1 VGKFQVTNSKYQQN
15 TTRKYVGICFLEFG
29 IYTSFMRITKLHIEN
44 FRGFRGTHEIEFS
57 DSNIHAIVG
66 VNGVG
71 KTSVLDAIGIILKEV
86 AAFTIEGDRRVLI
99 EDELNLVNV
108 HSDHTS
114 LTFYLNDGD
123 DAIIQYDF
131 NKAWRGFAFMKIV
144 QPLQN
149 LLESDDYNYITLI
162 YYRSDR
168 IFHQNG
174 GLIDRIDEH
183 GTNKNFFLEHYKGA
197 FNMHTDF
204 SDIFKWYLKQINIQ
218 NNEKVKRQDLNYVL
232 PKLSNVT
239 YALNYF
245 FNNLQDTTLSKI
257 EIDINHDSGEQIIVI
272 NKADGQI
279 KFSHLS
285 SGEKMVLGMVLDIAY
300 RMSIANPQL
309 ENPLVSEGIVLIDE
323 LEQHLHPKWQMSILK
338 ALTATFPNVQFIVTT
353 HSPLVINQLENHQL
367 SILDDFKIISGK
379 EVHKVYGRDVNAIIE
394 DFMGASYRP
403 LDVKTLMNDIEKLLD
418 EDNPNTERARK
429 KLDELKAIID
439 PNDYE
444 VIKLE
449 TQIVME
455 EDETY

>member
-1 VGKFQVTNSKYQQN
+1 VKDDVYLHNVQAALTAKVF
-15 TTRKYVGICFLEFG
+15 RL
-29 IYTSFMRITKLHIEN
+29 MRITKLHIEN

-66 VNGVG
+66 VNGAG
-71 KTSVLDAIGIILKEV
+71 KTSVLEALEIVILHIVEVILKEQDGSV
-86 AAFTIEGDRRVLI
+86 YFEGEKYINID
-99 EDELNLVNV
+99 
-108 HSDHTS
+108 S
-114 LTFYLNDGD
+114 
-123 DAIIQYDF
+123 A
-131 NKAWRGFAFMKIV
+131 KA
-144 QPLQN
+144 
-149 LLESDDYNYITLI
+149 TLI
-162 YYRSDR
+162 CS
-168 IFHQNG
+168 
-174 GLIDRIDEH
+174 
-183 GTNKNFFLEHYKGA
+183 LEKFDKTTIKY
-197 FNMHTDF
+197 
-204 SDIFKWYLKQINIQ
+204 DIFKNNSEIKIDAPASFNDSIFFNELPILLSYSSNRSFNIDNDDAYDFSKIPYVYKVYHEAFKESTYFNEMFAWYLKQINIQ
-218 NNEKVKRQDLNYVL
+218 NNEKVKRQNFDYEVPTLSSVNKAVNNFLN
-232 PKLSNVT
+232 K
-239 YALNYF
+239 
-245 FNNLQDTTLSKI
+245 LQDTTLSDVG
-257 EIDINHDSGEQIIVI
+257 IDTSRYTGDQVLVI
-272 NKADGQI
+272 NKPSGQI
-279 KFSHLS
+279 EFDQLS
-285 SGEKMVLGMVLDIAY
+285 SGEKMVIGMVLDIAY

-367 SILDDFKIISGK
+367 SILDDFKIIPGK

-394 DFMGASYRP
+394 DFMGASHRP
-403 LDVKTLMNDIEKLLD
+403 LDVKSLMNDIEKLLD